1 MNLGFDKTEIE
12 QLKKEIVIDG
22 NKNFVFVE
30 DEDDM
35 GNSGEFAHFQF
46 VGNYEGKA
54 VIYDA
59 VMSTLRLYHNSMVF
73 EEAEKQVKKLYPN
86 YVEIDKRKPNYTID
100 EDAELVLE
108 EIIEELE
115 EDEKV
120 KVAESIE
127 IDKDFEYGIGMDI
140 YLNVEEIDKHLIED
154 FIEEFNGGT
163 LKLDKTLY
171 SFRNTE
177 EE

>member
-1 MNLGFDKTEIE
+1 
-12 QLKKEIVIDG
+12 
-22 NKNFVFVE
+22 
-30 DEDDM
+30 
-35 GNSGEFAHFQF
+35 
-46 VGNYEGKA
+46 